1 MIYYDA
7 NIDYYDY
14 ADDGD
19 DEEDED
25 DDDDDEEDGKDG
37 DEDEEDGEDGDPE
50 MKGRKRKGR
59 VRDYP
64 HLEASLQRQQQ
75 NGVIFCTDNKNKNS
89 NRNDNKNCASLQL
102 KWFYFVQ

>member
-25 DDDDDEEDGKDG
+25 DD

-75 NGVIFCTDNKNKNS
+75 DGGFFCNDNKNKNS
-89 NRNDNKNCASLQL
+89 NRNDNKNCVSLQ
-102 KWFYFVQ
+102 

>member
-25 DDDDDEEDGKDG
+25 DD

-75 NGVIFCTDNKNKNS
+75 GGGVKV
-89 NRNDNKNCASLQL
+89 
-102 KWFYFVQ
+102 Y

>member
-25 DDDDDEEDGKDG
+25 DDDDDEEDEDDDDDDDEEDEDDD

-75 NGVIFCTDNKNKNS
+75 DGVFLHRQQKQK
-89 NRNDNKNCASLQL
+89 Q
-102 KWFYFVQ
+102 

>member
-25 DDDDDEEDGKDG
+25 DDDDDEEDGEDG

-75 NGVIFCTDNKNKNS
+75 DGVFFLHRQQKQK
-89 NRNDNKNCASLQL
+89 Q
-102 KWFYFVQ
+102 